1 VVFDGTLEPGQSY
14 NVPNVPGLVLRT
26 GHASSLIIRVDGHA
40 VPAIEGDRHDIALDP
55 QALLAGAAVRD

>member
-1 VVFDGTLEPGQSY
+1 
-14 NVPNVPGLVLRT
+14 VPGLVLRT